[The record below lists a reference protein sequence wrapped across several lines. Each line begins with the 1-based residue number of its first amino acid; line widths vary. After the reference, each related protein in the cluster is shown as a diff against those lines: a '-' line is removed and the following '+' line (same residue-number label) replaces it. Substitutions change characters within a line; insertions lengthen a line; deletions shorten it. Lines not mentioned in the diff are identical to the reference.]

1 MQDQTP
7 TKDPSVEVR
16 VLHDYGEVVFGVGR
30 TNLKKGTFHL
40 LPRTE
45 AEPLIREGVLES
57 VEHDMHLS

>member
-1 MQDQTP
+1 M
-7 TKDPSVEVR
+7 
-16 VLHDYGEVVFGVGR
+16 LHDYGEVVFGVGR
-30 TNLKKGTFHL
+30 ANLKKGTFHL